1 MLTLVERKN
10 LLNNIIQVAP
20 REGTMIK
27 WKEYFAGHPDEAK
40 QLGYDSGGKSPEWNR
55 NNVLARHLQGRVKGR
70 SKKKWKAKL
79 KPYKVKLN
87 DIEPTPQPEQDL
99 KAKLKVAEA
108 HIVELRQELDDAKDI
123 AYELLLQLKR
133 AKGAL

>member
-1 MLTLVERKN
+1 MLTLEERKN

-20 REGTMIK
+20 REGIMIK
-27 WKEYFAGHPDEAK
+27 WKEYFSGHPDEAK
-40 QLGYDSGGKSPEWNR
+40 KLGYDSGGKSPEWNR

-108 HIVELRQELDDAKDI
+108 QIVELRAELAEAESI
-123 AYELLLQLKR
+123 TFELLIQLKR
-133 AKGAL
+133 AKGSL